1 VDINK
6 PRVFYSLWAAVVS
19 LAIIAV
25 IGDVGAANLSVW
37 AVPLFFKAGGTCFGV
52 SLITLVAEFS
62 LYFVLG
68 LLYCY
73 SEFIEKIKVVS
84 IMAIIFV
91 SEILLNNLLNLSLAT
106 MWLLF
111 MILMLGYPL
120 GLYLGKRIVEEHF
133 Y

>member
-1 VDINK
+1 VDVNK

-19 LAIIAV
+19 LAILAV

-37 AVPLFFKAGGTCFGV
+37 AVPFFFKAGGTCFGV

-73 SEFIEKIKVVS
+73 SEFVEKIKVVS

-91 SEILLNNLLNLSLAT
+91 SEVLLNNLLSLSLAT
-106 MWLLF
+106 IWLF
-111 MILMLGYPL
+111 FVILMLGYPI